1 MGLPAPSVGHFVLN
15 LKQNLTCGHTVLQCG
30 SLMNRRHARIVEALG
45 GSTRVASLLGLKENT
60 VSKWKARGIPAHH
73 WHRVIALSPDLT
85 PEFLER
91 TKPRGAQR
99 RCQEAAE

>member
-1 MGLPAPSVGHFVLN
+1 MGHFVLIR
-15 LKQNLTCGHTVLQCG
+15 KHDLTCGHRVPQCG
-30 SLMNRRHARIVEALG
+30 SLMNRRHARIVEMLG

-60 VSKWKARGIPAHH
+60 VSKWKARGIPSQH
-73 WHRVIALSPDLT
+73 WHRIIALSPDLT
-85 PEFLER
+85 PEYLDR